1 MKTRLHPHHTLE
13 PESPHHLEEAAHHQH
28 YTIDLHIDEH
38 VADAGVNVVLEL
50 DLTLS
55 ELPEE
60 NEGLECLDE
69 EHCGNHE
76 LLCRQIL

>member
-1 MKTRLHPHHTLE
+1 MGLE
-13 PESPHHLEEAAHHQH
+13 LVVADVTDDDEDEGEEAAHHQH

-38 VADAGVNVVLEL
+38 VADASVNVVLEL